1 MGYYTEISKSEYSAQ
16 DTALYNRMNGVSG
29 HTTAG
34 VVLAQEV
41 PCIFMSLT
49 TKIAEHQ
56 SAKENNETENTSEDA
71 ERKRLQKELRKAL
84 KDIGASDEN
93 DINEAV
99 TRAQDARDTAIAEQ
113 QKKGNTEVQNVYN
126 SYQTKIDDLNKSLT
140 TETDE
145 NKITSIK
152 NKIQDLQTK
161 QEEKVAEAK
170 QKAQEK
176 LNKVIE
182 KENKEVSNVCSRAT
196 EAFAILEALNFLNSV
211 EEDPEPVKE
220 QTEAL
225 TEFATHRNILN
236 SKTESLENK
245 KYGAMRLKKLAE
257 ENPNNKTLQNAYKMI
272 AKQVEDILKGNDNYK
287 TMNTSSQ
294 NSEYYKNKN

>member
-34 VVLAQEV
+34 VVLAQAV
-41 PCIFMSLT
+41 PSIFMSLT

-56 SAKENNETENTSEDA
+56 SAKENGETENTSEDA
-71 ERKRLQKELRKAL
+71 ERTRLQKELRKAL

>member
-1 MGYYTEISKSEYSAQ
+1 MK
-16 DTALYNRMNGVSG
+16 N
-29 HTTAG
+29 
-34 VVLAQEV
+34 
-41 PCIFMSLT
+41 
-49 TKIAEHQ
+49 Q

-182 KENKEVSNVCSRAT
+182 KETNEVSSITGRAG
-196 EAFAILEALNFLNSV
+196 EALAILEALNSLNSV
-211 EEDPEPVKE
+211 EENPEPVKE
-220 QTEAL
+220 KTEAL
-225 TEFATHRNILN
+225 NEFVAHRNILN